1 MEPLSLIWTHLL
13 ERGEWIA
20 RRDLHDAYARRGVH
34 DIRSA
39 LAHLGGSIVFDHRD
53 GGRDVYRLTLLGI
66 LLAADGPDIE
76 LLLVRH
82 AGGLSITPAEAAMLK
97 HVLDAAD
104 WLRDPAVLATPDL
117 AAYVAARAL
126 DAYNPETP
134 IDGVT

>member
-1 MEPLSLIWTHLL
+1 V
-13 ERGEWIA
+13 R
-20 RRDLHDAYARRGVH
+20 

-66 LLAADGPDIE
+66 LLAADGPEIE
-76 LLLVRH
+76 QLLVRH
-82 AGGLSITPAEAAMLK
+82 AGAVSMTTAETAKLK
-97 HVLDAAD
+97 HVLEAAD

-117 AAYVAARAL
+117 AAYVVARAL